1 MLLFRKRNSPS
12 PVGIRTGMRDNSLET
27 TLDQVLHMIAGRHW
41 QRHRS
46 LNSAQGLVLGG
57 VRTCVLTWNDSLLEQ
72 AQALSLL
79 SQRMIPMVL
88 HVLDYGVGNNQTLRL
103 PFFRFFAGSA
113 QESIDFSLIA
123 QRLAELSLQPVMV
136 VHSIGE
142 TSYIPVDES
151 DALRYLGR
159 EDDLIPTPT
168 ASQEMLFGAQRR
180 CVPMLWNPQDPLTIG
195 LTMPSSLRDRQWAAR
210 QAFFAAHF
218 EDLLERSLQ
227 EFASITGRRHEP
239 CSFQNK
245 ESLKQVVTTDAVEV
259 QLEKQ
264 TPLMR
269 IRYMTSALRNELQSK
284 QLAFI
289 DRNHARALS
298 VALQLEGYSLVH
310 YGPIDLEV
318 VQQALALN
326 ENCPMDTAK
335 SRFRFTEPVTPL
347 EEIHN
352 QRVAKHY
359 PHLRNPE
366 GLSQNITGERPRQ
379 GPPALERHPRNA
391 GIPAAD
397 LHAYWNLNGK
407 YFASG
412 LAEQVI
418 CTPLLASGLL
428 PAGSGK
434 MLPSEGSKLKY
445 RVVTALQFVETLVEC
460 LVKENYAYK
469 DLQRSV
475 RSVAQSIQ
483 SLFQTE
489 SDFASLLS
497 QVDVNADIQKQW
509 INALHFAPIAD
520 CTLVSPFKELG
531 GIRIL
536 EKSMEHGLFLSLL
549 PNTSEKFITDSSHL
563 LLDHDAEQSYVR
575 RDEIPAE
582 RISHLLSAVAT
593 RESKK
598 RGQRFVALCQSTLD
612 SLRQLISSKLSL
624 SLSGDLEQLLGQMKR
639 DDLTLAELAQ
649 KLDRVQA
656 PVDRQWLLHVHQL
669 EQKLSAL
676 CQTPPASFGWVS
688 QGASGVYP
696 WSPIMVPWAQSGTGG
711 IDLAMGIWEAQM
723 AKVCQD
729 FVILRKVQLEVK
741 GLYQPKIHEP
751 WFAKF
756 DWRQLNE
763 DELLLCPPLLLVGT
777 DQDFLRQSY
786 SLAELFRHG
795 APIKVIVFD
804 SLNGHPAS
812 SLQHLM
818 AHDILL
824 AHSSLIEESHLI
836 ETFAWAL
843 QSTKAALLHVLCPA
857 RQDPSDLDRM
867 ALEWGMYPHFRATDI
882 NHFDLFHPLT
892 VNEEKTWADLLSLSS
907 RFSQHLSSIGAG
919 GVTVAQW
926 ISLDAE
932 DRLESTPVVLCRK
945 EDGSPVRCVASA
957 DLVRRAQ
964 EHLRYIQMLQRLSQ
978 VEKPVVTVDPVEEL
992 TRKLMEL
999 AKADHA

>member
-1 MLLFRKRNSPS
+1 MLFFRKRKSPS

-27 TLDQVLHMIAGRHW
+27 TLDQVLSMIAGRHW
-41 QRHRS
+41 LRNRS

-57 VRTCVLTWNDSLLEQ
+57 VRTCVLTSNDSLLEQ

-79 SQRMIPMVL
+79 SQRMVPMVL

-113 QESIDFSLIA
+113 QESVDFSLIA

-136 VHSIGE
+136 VHSIGA
-142 TSYIPVDES
+142 TSFNPVNES
-151 DALRYLGR
+151 DALQYLGR

-195 LTMPSSLRDRQWAAR
+195 LTMPSTLRDRQWAAR
-210 QAFFAAHF
+210 QAFFAAHL
-218 EDLLERSLQ
+218 EELLEKALQ
-227 EFASITGRRHEP
+227 EFAKITGRRHEP
-239 CSFQNK
+239 CHFQNN
-245 ESLKQVVTTDAVEV
+245 ESLKQVVTTDAVDVE
-259 QLEKQ
+259 LDKE
-264 TPLMR
+264 TPLIR
-269 IRYMTSALRNELQSK
+269 IRYITTALRKELQIK

-298 VALQLEGYSLVH
+298 VALQLEGFSLVH

-352 QRVAKHY
+352 QRVARHY

-366 GLSQNITGERPRQ
+366 TLTQGFVGERPRQ
-379 GPPALERHPRNA
+379 GPPALERHPRNS

-412 LAEQVI
+412 FAEQVI

-434 MLPSEGSKLKY
+434 MLPLEGNKKKH
-445 RVVTALQFVETLVEC
+445 RVVTSLQFVETLVEC
-460 LVKENYAYK
+460 LIKENYAYK
-469 DLQRSV
+469 ELQRSV
-475 RSVAQSIQ
+475 RSIAQSLESSYQ
-483 SLFQTE
+483 SAI
-489 SDFASLLS
+489 DFSALLN
-497 QVDVNADIQKQW
+497 QLDLHADIQKQW
-509 INALHFAPIAD
+509 KNALHFAPIAD
-520 CTLVSPFKELG
+520 CSLVSPFKELG
-531 GIRIL
+531 GILVL
-536 EKSMEHGLFLSLL
+536 EKSIEHGLFLSLL
-549 PNTSEKFITDSSHL
+549 PNTPEKFIIDSSHL

-575 RDEIPAE
+575 REETPAE
-582 RISHLLSAVAT
+582 RVSHLLSAVAT
-593 RESKK
+593 RESKL
-598 RGQRFVALCQSTLD
+598 RGQRFVALCQSTLE

-656 PVDRQWLLHVHQL
+656 PVDRQWLLHIHQL

-676 CQTPPASFGWVS
+676 CQTTPASFGWVS

-696 WSPIMVPWAQSGTGG
+696 WSPVMVPWAQSGTGG
-711 IDLAMGIWEAQM
+711 IDLALGIWEAQM

-729 FVILRKVQLEVK
+729 FVALRKAQLEVK

-763 DELLLCPPLLLVGT
+763 EELLLCPPLLLVGT
-777 DQDFLRQSY
+777 DQDFLRQAH
-786 SLAELFRHG
+786 SLGELFRHG

-812 SLQHLM
+812 SLQHIL

-836 ETFAWAL
+836 DTFAWAF
-843 QSTKAALLHVLCPA
+843 QSAKAALIHVLCPA
-857 RQDPSDLDRM
+857 RQDPTNMDRM
-867 ALEWGMYPHFRATDI
+867 ALEWGMYPHFRATDV
-882 NHFDLFHPLT
+882 NHFEMLKPCI
-892 VNEEKTWADLLSLSS
+892 VNEEQTWADLLANSP
-907 RFSQHLSSIGAG
+907 RFFQNLPVISIGG
-919 GVTVAQW
+919 ITVAQW
-926 ISLDAE
+926 LTLDAE

-945 EDGSPVRCVASA
+945 DDGTPIRCEASA
-957 DLVRRAQ
+957 ELIRRAQ
-964 EHLRYIQMLQRLSQ
+964 EHQRYIQMLLRLSQ
-978 VEKPVVTVDPVEEL
+978 VEKPVEIVDPVEEL

-999 AKADHA
+999 AKAEHA